1 MAGLNDL
8 FKVIAEGKK
17 DYEETDP
24 KGILQK
30 QIREEVKVQSKLGL
44 ADLMRELA
52 SLKEQSEKIDNGEQI
67 TIVENPDIWNNI
79 YEQDDGPLSDE
90 QIKQINE
97 IANVGEVTTKS
108 KLFEPEPIKEDMGW
122 GSNDIDKYV
131 KSDAFK
137 KAKPVTQKVIESNPE
152 VGTLK
157 EKIKFLEQWV
167 SRIASAGP
175 GSGEV
180 NFRYLDDVDRSTMNP
195 GNDNWV
201 LEYNS
206 ANGHVQFTEDVGPIR
221 TIKLNTSG
229 PILNGVPGMLAWNS
243 IEDCLDVYQADGTV
257 WQGGLENY
265 IQVYN
270 ESGSKL
276 TNGTVVRFSG
286 VHNSVFNEP
295 TVEPHIANGTIPP
308 LYTVGVITTDI
319 ENDAQGRATVFGKV
333 RGVNTT
339 GSDVGETWNIG
350 ELLYVSTQYPGKYTK
365 VKPTAP
371 NIVIYMAA
379 VLKVDSNNGIL
390 LVRPTIYPRLYY
402 GDFSSTVD
410 QLANT
415 TSIPW
420 PMTVNTT
427 NIANGFYTA
436 NTSATGTGN
445 TRFVAQNSGLYN
457 VQFSAQLVST
467 NSSTKNIWI
476 WPRKNGV
483 DIPNSA
489 TRISVSGSNQYIVPA
504 WNWPISLNVGEYFEI
519 FWAVDDIGVRMDAPP
534 AQAFCPA
541 IPSLIVTV
549 SEIAL

>member
-1 MAGLNDL
+1 MSELSDL

-17 DYEETDP
+17 HYEETDP
-24 KGILQK
+24 KGKIKK
-30 QIREEVKVQSKLGL
+30 QIREEIQAETKVGL
-44 ADLMRELA
+44 AELMKEL
-52 SLKEQSEKIDNGEQI
+52 SQLKEQTEKMEEEPDETQEFFDRGKEIAKKLDKINNQI
-67 TIVENPDIWNNI
+67 TD
-79 YEQDDGPLSDE
+79 
-90 QIKQINE
+90 
-97 IANVGEVTTKS
+97 AVTS
-108 KLFEPEPIKEDMGW
+108 VPPQVQEDMGW
-122 GSNDIDKYV
+122 GQNDIQQYV

-137 KAKPVTQKVIESNPE
+137 NHKSVLEPPNKEAPDIK
-152 VGTLK
+152 TLK
-157 EKIKFLEQWV
+157 DKIKFLEQWV
-167 SRIASAGP
+167 SRIASTGP

-180 NFRYLDDVDRSTMNP
+180 NFRYLDDVNRFTMEE

-201 LEYNS
+201 LEYDT
-206 ANGHVQFTEDVGPIR
+206 ATKKVQFTEDIGPIR
-221 TIKLNTSG
+221 TIKFNTLG
-229 PILNGVPGMLAWNS
+229 PIIEGIPGTLAWNET
-243 IEDCLDVYQADGTV
+243 EDCLDVYQADGTV

-265 IQVYN
+265 IQVFN

-286 VHNSVFNEP
+286 VHNGVYNEP
-295 TVEPHIANGTIPP
+295 TVVPHIANGSIPP

-319 ENDAQGRATVFGKV
+319 ENNAQGRATVFGKV

-371 NIVIYMAA
+371 NIVISMAS
-379 VLKVDSNNGIL
+379 VLKVDSNTGIL

-410 QLANT
+410 QYANT
-415 TSIPW
+415 TSTPW
-420 PMTVNTT
+420 PMTVNTI

-467 NSSTKNIWI
+467 NSSIKNIWI
-476 WPRKNGV
+476 WPRKNGL

-489 TRISVSGSNQYIVPA
+489 TRISVSGSNEYLVPA
-504 WNWPISLNVGEYFEI
+504 WNWPISLNAEEYFEI
-519 FWAVDDIGVRMDAPP
+519 FWAVDNSAVRMDAPS